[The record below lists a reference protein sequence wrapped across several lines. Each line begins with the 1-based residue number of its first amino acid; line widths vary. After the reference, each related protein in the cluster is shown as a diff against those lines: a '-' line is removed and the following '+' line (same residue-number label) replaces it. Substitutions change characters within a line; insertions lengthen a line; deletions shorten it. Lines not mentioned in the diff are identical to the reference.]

1 MFDDRLKNLRKAKGV
16 TQGEV
21 AVALGIGES
30 AYGNYEKDIR
40 EPNAIVLKAMSR
52 YFGVTIDYLLDCHT
66 GFVASESEREQIQKY
81 RELDD
86 FGKETVSAVL
96 DIEYRR
102 CTADVKPQQATTI
115 TMRSAARSDDGSTP
129 TGTIELTEEQL
140 NKLKSAPRI
149 KDL

>member
-21 AVALGIGES
+21 AAALGIGES

-66 GFVASESEREQIQKY
+66 GFVASESEREQVQKY
-81 RELDD
+81 RELDG
-86 FGKETVSAVL
+86 FGKETVSTVL

-102 CTADVKPQQATTI
+102 CTAKEQP
-115 TMRSAARSDDGSTP
+115 TMIKSFRAAHSADNHEPEIAEMEDLSKYPESDIDG
-129 TGTIELTEEQL
+129 I
-140 NKLKSAPRI
+140 
-149 KDL
+149 